1 MLQFLLIGMLVLV
14 KIKSTDI
21 MCDVMI

>member
-1 MLQFLLIGMLVLV
+1 LQFLLTGMLVLV
-14 KIKSTDI
+14 KIKKSTDV